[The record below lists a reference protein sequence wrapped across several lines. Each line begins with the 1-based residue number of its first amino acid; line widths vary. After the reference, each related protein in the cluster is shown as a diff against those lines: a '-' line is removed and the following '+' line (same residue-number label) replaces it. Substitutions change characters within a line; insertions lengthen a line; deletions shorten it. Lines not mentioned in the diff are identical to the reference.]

1 MRSTEGKWLVLRA
14 LAAQR
19 IFRREHPEYPAC
31 VPPRTFDVSCG
42 AKQEMAKVEP
52 YQAVIAKH
60 VMRNKCRRSLPM
72 VLECRRR

>member
-31 VPPRTFDVSCG
+31 VPPRTFGVSCG

-52 YQAVIAKH
+52 QQAAVAKYA
-60 VMRNKCRRSLPM
+60 MKGK
-72 VLECRRR
+72 

>member
-14 LAAQR
+14 SAAQR

-52 YQAVIAKH
+52 QQAVVAKY
-60 VMRNKCRRSLPM
+60 VMKDKCRRSLPM
-72 VLECRRR
+72 V